1 MISARPP
8 HFSGEFS
15 TRPGAPDEAAKGMRS
30 SWITGLILLVLLV
43 AFRCLGAAF
52 SNELPSFSPLPAFFL
67 CSVVFFRGKQAW
79 LLPLAA
85 WLLSNPIATII
96 QGYNPI
102 EQWAPVLTAFLT
114 LLALGFMALPL
125 RKHATVPTLLGAGL
139 VAALLFHLVTGVAA
153 WISYP
158 LYAKTLAGLFQ
169 SIWSGPTGAEIPS
182 WAFLRNLAAANLLFT
197 GLFLAARHAWL
208 PAPASESASLVSS
221 R

>member
-1 MISARPP
+1 
-8 HFSGEFS
+8 
-15 TRPGAPDEAAKGMRS
+15 MRS

-52 SNELPSFSPLPAFFL
+52 AEQLPGFSPLPAFFL

-79 LLPLAA
+79 LLPLGA
-85 WLLSNPIATII
+85 WLLSNPIATMI

-114 LLALGFMALPL
+114 LLALGFLALPL
-125 RKHATVPTLLGAGL
+125 RKHANVPTMLGAGL
-139 VAALLFHLVTGVAA
+139 VAAILFHLVTGVAA
-153 WISYP
+153 WLSYP
-158 LYAKTLAGLFQ
+158 LYPKDLTGLFQ
-169 SIWSGPTGAEIPS
+169 SLWSGPAGAEIPS

-197 GLFLAARHAWL
+197 GLFLAARHVWL
-208 PAPASESASLVSS
+208 PASESKSAAVLSA

>member
-1 MISARPP
+1 
-8 HFSGEFS
+8 
-15 TRPGAPDEAAKGMRS
+15 MRS

-52 SNELPSFSPLPAFFL
+52 SSELPSFSPLPAFFL
-67 CSVVFFRGKQAW
+67 CSIVFFRGKQAW

-85 WLLSNPIATII
+85 WLLSNPIATLI
-96 QGYNPI
+96 QGYNPF

-125 RKHATVPTLLGAGL
+125 RKHATAPKLLGAGL
-139 VAALLFHLVTGVAA
+139 VAALLFHLVTGIAA
-153 WISYP
+153 WVAYP
-158 LYAKTLAGLFQ
+158 LYPKDLSGLYQ
-169 SIWSGPTGAEIPS
+169 SLWSGPLGAAIPS

-197 GLFLAARHAWL
+197 GLFLVARHTWL
-208 PAPASESASLVSS
+208 PATNRKSAPLVST

>member
-1 MISARPP
+1 
-8 HFSGEFS
+8 
-15 TRPGAPDEAAKGMRS
+15 MRS

-43 AFRCLGAAF
+43 AFRCLGAMF
-52 SNELPSFSPLPAFFL
+52 SSELPSFSPLPAFFL
-67 CSVVFFRGKQAW
+67 CCIVFFRGKQAW
-79 LLPLAA
+79 LVPLAA
-85 WLLSNPIATII
+85 WLVSNPIATLI

-125 RKHATVPTLLGAGL
+125 RKHATAPKLLGAGL
-139 VAALLFHLVTGVAA
+139 IAAVLFHLVTGVAA

-158 LYAKTLAGLFQ
+158 LYPKDLSGLYQ
-169 SIWSGPTGAEIPS
+169 SLWSGPFGAEIPS

-197 GLFLAARHAWL
+197 GLFLAARFTWL
-208 PAPASESASLVSS
+208 PNPRRESSPLVST

>member
-1 MISARPP
+1 
-8 HFSGEFS
+8 
-15 TRPGAPDEAAKGMRS
+15 MRS
-30 SWITGLILLVLLV
+30 SWITGIVLL
-43 AFRCLGAAF
+43 ALLIGFRCLGAAF
-52 SNELPSFSPLPAFFL
+52 STELPSFSPLPAFFL

-85 WLLSNPIATII
+85 WLLSNPIATIL

-125 RKHATVPTLLGAGL
+125 RKNATVPTPLGAGL
-139 VAALLFHLVTGVAA
+139 VAPILFHLVTGVAA

-158 LYAKTLAGLFQ
+158 AYAKTLTGLFQ
-169 SIWSGPTGAEIPS
+169 SLWSGPTGAEIPS

-197 GLFLAARHAWL
+197 GMFLAARHVWL
-208 PAPASESASLVSS
+208 PASASKTTPVLTT

>member
-1 MISARPP
+1 
-8 HFSGEFS
+8 
-15 TRPGAPDEAAKGMRS
+15 MRS
-30 SWITGLILLVLLV
+30 SWITGLVLLTLLV
-43 AFRCLGAAF
+43 AFRCLSAKF
-52 SNELPSFSPLPAFFL
+52 STELPSFSPLPAFFL

-85 WLLSNPIATII
+85 WLLSNPIATML

-114 LLALGFMALPL
+114 LLALAFLTLPL
-125 RKHATVPTLLGAGL
+125 RKHASAPVLLGAGL

-153 WISYP
+153 WIAYP
-158 LYAKTLAGLFQ
+158 AYAKTLAGLFQ
-169 SIWSGPTGAEIPS
+169 SLWSGPTGAEIPS

-197 GLFLAARHAWL
+197 GLFLAARQVWL
-208 PAPASESASLVSS
+208 PASTPESSPAVST